1 MAIINGWGRGT
12 WNEGAWGT
20 ALPLT
25 LTAPSAATSA
35 LGTVSVVAKAN
46 VSPSGL
52 SITSTNGGVAVDAP
66 GVVGVNGLAAT
77 GGLGTATTVSENSIS
92 VSGLAGTSALG
103 TASTDAE
110 SNVTLSGLEAT
121 GSVGSTTQIA
131 KANQTPTGQAGTSA
145 LGTATT
151 QTDNRFVISSLNTY
165 GSGRVGIPTFN
176 CKCNVALT
184 GVSATGE
191 LGKPFKWQ
199 EIDDNQTPNWSEVAA

>member
-12 WNEGAWGT
+12 WNEGALGT

-52 SITSTNGGVAVDAP
+52 SITATNGGVAVDAP
-66 GVVGVNGLAAT
+66 GVVGINGLAAT

-103 TASTDAE
+103 SASTDAE
-110 SNVTLSGLEAT
+110 ANVTLSGLEAT

-151 QTDNRFVISSLNTY
+151 QTDNRFNTENVPNLVA
-165 GSGRVGIPTFN
+165 SVGTLSFDA
-176 CKCNVALT
+176 KATVTLT

>member
-52 SITSTNGGVAVDAP
+52 SVTSTNGGVAVDAG
-66 GVVGVNGLAAT
+66 GVVGVNGFAGVSA
-77 GGLGTATTVSENSIS
+77 LGTATTVSENSIS

-121 GSVGSTTQIA
+121 GSIGSTTQIA

-151 QTDNRFVISSLNTY
+151 QTDNRFNADNLPNAVAS
-165 GSGRVGIPTFN
+165 VGTLSFDA
-176 CKCNVALT
+176 KATVTLT
-184 GVSATGE
+184 GISASG
-191 LGKPFKWQ
+191 LVGSPFKWQ
-199 EIDDNQTPNWSEVAA
+199 KIDDSQTPNWEEIAA